1 MLLIFLVFQVQV
13 LLVHNNKLKM
23 YLLLFLLPNIALA
36 SFDSFLN
43 NVNNLIVNPL
53 INFLFAV
60 ALVFFLYG
68 LFNFIANGD
77 NESIR
82 TEGKSHM
89 LYGII
94 GMVIMMGVWGI
105 TNLLINTLEIEGID
119 PEKGEVNLEDFPE

>member
-1 MLLIFLVFQVQV
+1 
-13 LLVHNNKLKM
+13 M